1 MKHLSRAAIALALGA
16 AYPAMAGVT
25 TTSTVT
31 TITTTSTLVGSTTT
45 STTLP
50 PGCVAAATFD
60 SILCRLDQESED
72 VANTPELGNAGAKL
86 AGALDKATSNTTKAS
101 DSCNAGDSKAAG
113 KQLKKAIRRMI
124 QYNHRLGS
132 NKSRKTIPEEIRTP
146 FLDDGRAIQEDMK
159 ALKKSLVCPPVGS
172 PSGAYLQ

>member
-1 MKHLSRAAIALALGA
+1 MKHFSRAAIALALGA
-16 AYPAMAGVT
+16 AYPAMAGVPT

-31 TITTTSTLVGSTTT
+31 TITTTSTLAGSTTT

-50 PGCVAAATFD
+50 PSCVDAVTFD
-60 SILCRLDQESED
+60 SILCRLDQASDD

-86 AGALDKATSNTTKAS
+86 AGALDKATSNTNKAS
-101 DSCNAGDSKAAG
+101 DSCNAADSKAAG

-146 FLDDGRAIQEDMK
+146 LLDDGRAIQEDMK
-159 ALKKSLVCPPVGS
+159 ALKKNLVCPPAGS
-172 PSGAYLQ
+172 PSGAFL

>member
-1 MKHLSRAAIALALGA
+1 MRHFSRAAIVLVLGA
-16 AYPAMAGVT
+16 AYPAMAGVST
-25 TTSTVT
+25 TVT
-31 TITTTSTLVGSTTT
+31 TITTTSTVIGSTT

-72 VANTPELGNAGAKL
+72 VANTPELGNAGTKL
-86 AGALDKATSNTTKAS
+86 AGALNKATSNTTKAS
-101 DSCNAGDSKAAG
+101 DSCNAGDAKAAG

-132 NKSRKTIPEEIRTP
+132 NKSRKTIPEEIRTE

-159 ALKKSLVCPPVGS
+159 ALKKNLVCPPAGS
-172 PSGAYLQ
+172 PSGAYL